1 MAHDTAAHHDAHDG
15 HHHDDGAVHAHV
27 SSARFYVG
35 IFLGLIALTLLTV
48 GVSYVHL
55 GPANLA
61 VAVVIASI
69 KATLVVMFFMHLK
82 YDSKFNAVIFISGL
96 LFIGVFFAYTLN
108 DTDHRGQ
115 VDDEQGT
122 QVLPSTGAAAPG
134 GYTPPVH
141 HEAAKHEG
149 ATSEKGAEK
158 PGVEGEKGGAAETV
172 GKPATG
178 EGHH

>member
-1 MAHDTAAHHDAHDG
+1 MAHDMAAHHDDHDG
-15 HHHDDGAVHAHV
+15 HGHDDGAVHAHV
-27 SSARFYVG
+27 SSVKFYVG
-35 IFLGLIALTLLTV
+35 IFLALIALTLLTV

-61 VAVVIASI
+61 VAVVIASL
-69 KATLVVMFFMHLK
+69 KATLVVMFFMHLR

-108 DTDHRGQ
+108 DTGRRGE

-122 QVLPSTGAAAPG
+122 TVLPSTGKLAPG
-134 GYTPPVH
+134 GYEAPVH
-141 HEAAKHEG
+141 HAEGAGHE
-149 ATSEKGAEK
+149 ATSEKAEH
-158 PGVEGEKGGAAETV
+158 VEKGEKGGAAETV